1 MVSMRSL
8 AYFIREALRN
18 SRKNFS
24 TALGAVVTIFLSLL
38 VIGVFMAL
46 TLIINQLM
54 EDVESTFSIEVFIS
68 DNALESDVS
77 TLEDFMRAMPE
88 VKDVV
93 YVSKEAG
100 LERLKEWAATSE
112 LADALDGNPIPA
124 MFEVS
129 LNDPEK
135 VQDVVDRIKAHQSFL
150 LVVDRPE
157 DPDDSVKY
165 GEDIIDMV
173 IEVAKIIRYVCL
185 GLVVLLLVVALIF
198 INNTIRLAILARRK
212 EIAIMRLVG
221 ASNGFIRGPFL
232 MEGALQALIGAGLAI
247 GTIALA
253 YNYLSAPTQLSSML
267 QWLPDITSSLWMV
280 YLILLGVGLV
290 IGVFG
295 SIWAMRRYLKV

>member
-1 MVSMRSL
+1 MRSI
-8 AYFIREALRN
+8 AYFIREALHN
-18 SRKNFS
+18 SKKNFS
-24 TALGAVVTIFLSLL
+24 TTLGAVVTIFLSLL

-46 TLIINQLM
+46 TLITNQLVS
-54 EDVESTFSIEVFIS
+54 DVEDTFSIEIFIS
-68 DNALESDVS
+68 DDALESDVS
-77 TLEDFMRAMPE
+77 ALEDFMRRDIPE
-88 VKDVV
+88 VENVV
-93 YVSKEAG
+93 YVSKEEG

-129 LNDPEK
+129 LKDPEK
-135 VQDVVDRIKAHQSFL
+135 VQEVVDRIKAHESFPR
-150 LVVDRPE
+150 VIDRPE

-165 GEDIIDMV
+165 GADIIDMV
-173 IEVAKIIRYVCL
+173 IEVADVIRYVCL
-185 GLVVLLLVVALIF
+185 GLVTLLLVVAFIF

-232 MEGALQALIGAGLAI
+232 MEGALQALVGAGLAI

-253 YNYLSAPTQLSSML
+253 CDYLFKQTQVGSML
-267 QWLPDITSSLWMV
+267 QWLPDITSSLWMI
-280 YLILLGVGLV
+280 YLILLGIGMV
-290 IGVFG
+290 IGIFG

>member
-1 MVSMRSL
+1 MRSI
-8 AYFIREALRN
+8 AYFIREAFHN

-46 TLIINQLM
+46 SLIINQLM
-54 EDVESTFSIEVFIS
+54 EDVEDTFSIEIFIS
-68 DNALESDVS
+68 DNALESDVYA
-77 TLEDFMRAMPE
+77 LEDFMRRDIPE

-93 YVSKEAG
+93 YVSKEEG

-129 LNDPEK
+129 LNEPEK
-135 VQDVVDRIKAHQSFL
+135 VQEVVDRIKAHESFPR
-150 LVVDRPE
+150 VIDRPE

-173 IEVAKIIRYVCL
+173 IEVANTIRYVCL
-185 GLVVLLLVVALIF
+185 GLVALLLIVAFIF

-232 MEGALQALIGAGLAI
+232 MEGALQALFGAGLAI

-253 YNYLSAPTQLSSML
+253 CNYLFTQTQVSSML
-267 QWLPDITSSLWMV
+267 QWLPDITSSLWMI

-290 IGVFG
+290 IGIFG